1 MLLLQSQ
8 QEIYLRSGFAYQIQ
22 VVEEEILKST
32 KERAPFNKIKN
43 EAMWDQVNIYSV
55 KEIELIEDK
64 KKV

>member
-1 MLLLQSQ
+1 VLLLQSQ

-43 EAMWDQVNIYSV
+43 EAM
-55 KEIELIEDK
+55 
-64 KKV
+64 